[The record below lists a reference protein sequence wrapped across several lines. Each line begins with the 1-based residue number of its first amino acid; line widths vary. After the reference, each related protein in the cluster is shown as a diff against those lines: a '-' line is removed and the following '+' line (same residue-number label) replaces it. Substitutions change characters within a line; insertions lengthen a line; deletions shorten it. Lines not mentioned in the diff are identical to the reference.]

1 MSYRKSVFTL
11 TEIVLLS
18 IVWSSTS
25 FVWSN
30 VIRQGLTFVYG
41 NLGTSKYATDI
52 LVGMTLL
59 VLMFGMVLLF
69 ENVDIGKS
77 SVFQLIDVPKP
88 NNSTEEAVTPPV
100 WSLVRDG

>member
-1 MSYRKSVFTL
+1 MSHRKSVFTL

-30 VIRQGLTFVYG
+30 VIRQGLSFVYG
-41 NLGTSKYATDI
+41 KLGMSKYATDI
-52 LVGMTLL
+52 MVGMTLL
-59 VLMFGMVLLF
+59 AVVFGMVLLF

-77 SVFQLIDVPKP
+77 SVFQLVDVAKP
-88 NNSTEEAVTPPV
+88 ASPAVDVAAPS
-100 WSLVRDG
+100 WSLVRDV